1 MYGGWFILDSLVGGF
16 VVVGVGHSVVCGI
29 RVLVYN
35 LGMGLRFVLAA
46 QTNLCFLVVG
56 ASLGDQPVQT
66 ARRVGRA
73 VLVYS
78 WAHIPHRRDL
88 VSKPSRIHAAWACL
102 LVWLAVLVVRR
113 CEIWLH
119 VLI

>member
-1 MYGGWFILDSLVGGF
+1 MVCSLVGGF
-16 VVVGVGHSVVCGI
+16 VVVEVGHRLVCGI
-29 RVLVYN
+29 RVLVYS

-56 ASLGDQPVQT
+56 LSHGDQPVQT
-66 ARRVGRA
+66 ARHVGRV
-73 VLVYS
+73 VLAYS
-78 WAHIPHRRDL
+78 WARTVHHHDH
-88 VSKPSRIHAAWACL
+88 VSKPSRIHAAWAL
-102 LVWLAVLVVRR
+102 LLGLVVLVVRK

>member
-56 ASLGDQPVQT
+56 ASLGDQPMQT
-66 ARRVGRA
+66 AHHVGRA
-73 VLVYS
+73 VLAYS
-78 WAHIPHRRDL
+78 WARTLRHHDL
-88 VSKPSRIHAAWACL
+88 VSKPSRIHAVWAL
-102 LVWLAVLVVRR
+102 LLGLAVLAVHRY
-113 CEIWLH
+113 EIWLH
-119 VLI
+119 ALI